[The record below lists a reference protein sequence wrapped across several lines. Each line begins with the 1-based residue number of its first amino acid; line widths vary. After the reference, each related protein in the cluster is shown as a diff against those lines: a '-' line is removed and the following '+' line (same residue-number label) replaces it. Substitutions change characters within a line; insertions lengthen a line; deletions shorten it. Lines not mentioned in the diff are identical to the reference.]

1 MKRVFVIL
9 FCAMAISV
17 SGWAQDFAV
26 SEERDWFRICDSLDM
41 QVPVIDDSPSA
52 RYLKACQDYAMT
64 IGIAVTPGGRIW
76 NCVVGG
82 GDSAKAYFVMN
93 WSDDGGRTW
102 TDNKYVIDP
111 HDESLPLRR
120 RTLVGNLWTDP
131 RGRLWIF
138 FDQGLTYYDGCVSN
152 WCSVCENPD
161 AEHPVWSTP
170 RYIGFGCSLQRP
182 VVMSTGEWVL
192 QVSLWDREYVEK
204 GQAREEKEFGTFG
217 PLREAYHDLDS
228 LRGPHCFVS
237 EDEGMTWE
245 DRGFL
250 PPLPTSNFDEQQY
263 VELPDGR
270 WWMTAR
276 TRRCGIM
283 QSFSSDRGRTWTPAV
298 EWQHHINSRHNLL
311 RLASGRLLLIRHG
324 LVDQR
329 TKGRSHLYAFLSD
342 DDGQTWKGGLLLDE
356 RNGVSYPCA
365 VQTADGRILVSYDY
379 CRSTQG
385 EVYLAEF
392 TEEEV
397 LSGVSAGTGVGLG
410 FLIYKAGL
418 LCK

>member
-1 MKRVFVIL
+1 MKRLFVIL
-9 FCAMAISV
+9 LGALTVFVTCR
-17 SGWAQDFAV
+17 AQDYGDLEAL
-26 SEERDWFRICDSLDM
+26 SRICDSLDM
-41 QVPVIDDSPSA
+41 QVPFIDDSPA
-52 RYLKACQDYAMT
+52 EKYLKAGQDYGMT
-64 IGIAVTPGGRIW
+64 IGIAFTPGGRIW

-82 GDSAKAYFVMN
+82 GDNAKAYFVMN

-111 HDESLPLRR
+111 HDESHPLKR

-131 RGRLWIF
+131 RGRLWLF
-138 FDQGLTYYDGCVSN
+138 YDQGMTYFDGCSSN

-192 QVSLWDREYVEK
+192 PVSLWDREYCDK
-204 GQAREEKEFGTFG
+204 NREKEWVHS
-217 PLREAYHDLDS
+217 PLCEAHHDLDS

-283 QSFSSDRGRTWTPAV
+283 QSFSSDRGRTWTPIV

-356 RNGVSYPCA
+356 RNGVAYPCA

-379 CRSTQG
+379 RRSTQG
-385 EVYLAEF
+385 EIYMAEF
-392 TEEEV
+392 TEDEV
-397 LSGVSAGTGVGLG
+397 LSGVSIGTGVGLG
-410 FLIYKAGL
+410 HLIYKAGL